1 MVANRKKGFGLTS
14 QIFIALVLGIAF
26 GFLCPRYAVHL
37 KVLGDIF
44 LRMIRMIVVP
54 LIFSALIVGIA
65 GTGDFKQ
72 LGRLSLKTFIWFEV
86 ATTMAMVLGLV
97 AANVFKPGSGVAIT
111 NLADVSAISAAAHK
125 PVDLMQILID
135 IVPVNIVDA
144 MSKESLLQII
154 FFSGFFGV
162 ATAAAGKHG
171 EPIVQFA
178 DSVLQIMFRTTSY
191 VMKLAPICVFGTI
204 AFTVGKFGL
213 VMLIP
218 LVKLIF
224 CLYFT
229 LFIFIV
235 LLLVCASLICKV
247 NFLHLLRAIKDPLLL
262 AFSTASSETALPSL
276 LERLQEFGVPKHIVT
291 FVLPT
296 GYSFNLDGGTIYAS
310 MAVLFVSQAYGIHL
324 GLTQQIMIILTLMVM
339 TKGMAA
345 VPGNAMVMLAATS
358 AAFGLPVEGVALVL
372 GIDRILDMGRTATNV
387 VGNSVATVAVAR
399 WEQVLPDEVL
409 KVSYAKSYGAL
420 APEAEQPAT

>member
-1 MVANRKKGFGLTS
+1 MAAIRKKGFGLTK
-14 QIFIALVLGIAF
+14 QIFVALILGIAF
-26 GFLCPRYAVHL
+26 GFLFPRYAVHL

-54 LIFSALIVGIA
+54 LIFSALVVGIA
-65 GTGDFKQ
+65 GSGDFKQ

-86 ATTMAMVLGLV
+86 ATTLALVMGLL
-97 AANVFKPGSGVAIT
+97 AANLFKPGSGVSIT

-125 PVDLMQILID
+125 PVDLVQILMD
-135 IVPVNIVDA
+135 IVPINVFEA

-171 EPIVQFA
+171 EPIVHFA
-178 DSVLQIMFRTTSY
+178 DCIMQVMFRVTSY
-191 VMKLAPICVFGTI
+191 VMKLAPLCVFGTI
-204 AFTVGKFGL
+204 AFTVGKFGMIML
-213 VMLIP
+213 VP

-229 LFIFIV
+229 LFLFV
-235 LLLVCASLICKV
+235 LILLTCSTLICKV
-247 NFLHLLRAIKDPLLL
+247 NFLHLLRAIKDPLVL

-296 GYSFNLDGGTIYAS
+296 GYSFNLDGGVIYSS

-324 GLTQQIMIILTLMVM
+324 GASQQIMIILTLMVM

-345 VPGNAMVMLAATS
+345 VPGNAMIMLAATS

-399 WEQVLPDEVL
+399 WENALPNEVL
-409 KVSYAKSYGAL
+409 QVSYAKTYGTL
-420 APEAEQPAT
+420 VPEEAEA